1 MPITP
6 PPFQLTFDLDLPEE
20 EVSAHLSQEQI
31 QARKDTARALL
42 ENPATWPKGEDG
54 KPEKPFWFENYLR
67 LTVGR
72 WPFRVAVL
80 IAWLRTPK
88 KYRWPKTQDELADM
102 LGMSSDRQFA
112 VWRAKN
118 SQIEA
123 MVNEAWKDRVLE
135 GLGDSI
141 EAMLEVAR
149 IPDYKG
155 KGDREL
161 HFKMADIL
169 TERMVLNNAG
179 NVDLNKLT
187 FEEKLRMAGLDD
199 PEALLAFRKKLMED
213 STTEVYTEEA
223 EDGSGDSPDQSQAGA

>member
-1 MPITP
+1 MPISAP
-6 PPFQLTFDLDLPEE
+6 PYQLKFDLDLPEE
-20 EVSAHLSQEQI
+20 EASSSLSAEQI
-31 QARKDTARALL
+31 QARRDAARALL
-42 ENPATWPKGEDG
+42 ENPATWPKGSDG
-54 KPEKPFWFENYLR
+54 KPEKPFWFDHYLR

-118 SQIEA
+118 PQIEA
-123 MVNEAWKDRVLE
+123 MVNEAWKDRVLD
-135 GLGDSI
+135 GLNDSI
-141 EAMLEVAR
+141 EAMLEVAA

-179 NVDLNKLT
+179 NVDLNKLS

-199 PEALLAFRKKLMED
+199 PEALIAFRNKLMEG
-213 STTEVYTEEA
+213 STVEVYTEDA
-223 EDGSGDSPDQSQAGA
+223 EDGSGNVSDQP